1 MVQQIDSVIMN
12 AVTSAITF
20 TSGVGATTL
29 STPATPNIA
38 AGSTSTAAAWTVT
51 TSNILR
57 DIFIAEQ
64 SGRALKQG
72 YNYDTVLLDVETYAN
87 VVGSQ
92 QLSTLWPREDM
103 GSHGVNDMPVF
114 GGLKSGLETYLAG
127 KRWVS
132 TPNLPTTPYVA
143 LIDTSVFGAMVDER
157 LPAPG
162 YVGAQSGGGEL
173 SADDGRSMIQVKTM
187 REDKDDKWRI
197 RCRRVTTPIIIE
209 PFAGIEIVGVAGD
222 ASPTT
227 NPDFDS
233 GE

>member
-1 MVQQIDSVIMN
+1 MS

-29 STPATPNIA
+29 STPGTPNIA
-38 AGSTSTAAAWTVT
+38 TGSTSTTAEWTAS

-57 DIFIAEQ
+57 DIFIAEE
-64 SGRALKQG
+64 SVRSLKQG
-72 YNYDTVLLDVETYAN
+72 YNCDTVLLDLETFAN
-87 VVGSQ
+87 VIGSP
-92 QLSTLWPREDM
+92 QLAPLWPREDF
-103 GSHGVNDMPVF
+103 GRGVQDMPVMA
-114 GGLKSGLETYLAG
+114 GLRTGLEVNLAG
-127 KRWVS
+127 KRWIS

-143 LIDTSVFGAMVDER
+143 LIDTTVFGAMVDER

-162 YVGAQSGGGEL
+162 YVGASGDGGD
-173 SADDGRSMIQVKTM
+173 DDGRSMIQVKTM

-197 RCRRVTTPIIIE
+197 RCRRTTTPIIIE

-222 ASPTT
+222 ATPGA
-227 NPDFDS
+227 NPDFNT